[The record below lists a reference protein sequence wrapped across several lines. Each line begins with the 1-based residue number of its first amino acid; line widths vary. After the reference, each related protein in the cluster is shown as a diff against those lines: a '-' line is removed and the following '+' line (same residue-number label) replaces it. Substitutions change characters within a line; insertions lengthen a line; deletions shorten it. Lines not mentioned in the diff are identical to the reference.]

1 MARDLDPYAAG
12 FGTLFVGA
20 LVLLCLAIAW
30 VATQGG
36 L

>member
-12 FGTLFVGA
+12 FGTLFAGGV
-20 LVLLCLAIAW
+20 LLLCLAILWA
-30 VATQGG
+30 ATGG